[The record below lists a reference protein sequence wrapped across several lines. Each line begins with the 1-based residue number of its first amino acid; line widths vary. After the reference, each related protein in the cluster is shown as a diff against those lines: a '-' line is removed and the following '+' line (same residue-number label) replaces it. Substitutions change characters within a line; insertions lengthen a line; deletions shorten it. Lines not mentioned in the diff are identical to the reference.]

1 VPTDA
6 EGNPVEPGTHDPLTD
21 MVFLTRE
28 MTMWVYGILAKH
40 WARMERQAQSHSFS
54 IHQGLA
60 EVFAGL
66 GVTAEEVRKAER
78 ETGIELLHAKEEDLI
93 AFCGTLM
100 KESKPMLPVGNR
112 VDLAPES
119 LVASL
124 AGVVSLFASAAGEL
138 ALRNAAQ
145 AGVVSYVPGILRS
158 LILRQDA
165 LNPAQ
170 RAGLDRIAAVMKRY
184 GGTGVQQALNRAVFD
199 LLSMI
204 VVYPVEDETHF
215 ANKKGEVLPDAF
227 LLRKGATPRDL
238 AFQVHTDIGRGFLY
252 AVDARTRMRVKDT
265 HELRDGDIIRIVSAA
280 R

>member
-1 VPTDA
+1 
-6 EGNPVEPGTHDPLTD
+6 
-21 MVFLTRE
+21 
-28 MTMWVYGILAKH
+28 MWVYGILAKH